1 MRILFQGAG
10 AIGIA
15 GAALFGD
22 RHETVVVTRTP
33 LERPQ
38 AVYPLRVG
46 WFDELAQ
53 DDASGVDAARDAAS
67 TRRVTITDWAGI
79 EEAGGF
85 RLKPGRNDGV
95 ANGGAGRGPGG
106 SRIDDGDPDSEAT
119 ARRGAGVSITEAR
132 RHWQRGRSRRARDRR
147 IQDSWDLVVLT
158 TRPGDLDEDV
168 AAAIRAVAP
177 RWVAITSQVDG
188 DLEVARSLFPGAEV
202 VVFGPAFLSE
212 RTTSH
217 TVRYWTPLGATAFFV
232 AGSAETVR
240 RLTRALGSLVLP
252 VPLEALL
259 VPPAVFMPFVAELS
273 IDGGE
278 WDELLTHLRRP
289 SDAAA
294 EAVRAVTGV
303 PVPILPAVAR
313 AVLELA
319 ERASPIPMR
328 EYAGRHFARHGGQ
341 TLAMLDGW
349 IARATEHAALTE
361 IVEQL
366 RTKADR
372 Y

>member
-46 WFDELAQ
+46 WFDELAH
-53 DDASGVDAARDAAS
+53 DDASGDDAARDAAS

-85 RLKPGRNDGV
+85 RLKPGSETAAADG
-95 ANGGAGRGPGG
+95 
-106 SRIDDGDPDSEAT
+106 T
-119 ARRGAGVSITEAR
+119 GVSVAEAR

-217 TVRYWTPLGATAFFV
+217 TVRFWTPLGATAFFV
-232 AGSAETVR
+232 AGPAEPVR

-319 ERASPIPMR
+319 ERVSPIPMR
-328 EYAGRHFARHGGQ
+328 EYAGRHFARHERQ

-349 IARATEHAALTE
+349 IARAPEHAALTE
-361 IVEQL
+361 IADGL
-366 RTKADR
+366 RAKLA